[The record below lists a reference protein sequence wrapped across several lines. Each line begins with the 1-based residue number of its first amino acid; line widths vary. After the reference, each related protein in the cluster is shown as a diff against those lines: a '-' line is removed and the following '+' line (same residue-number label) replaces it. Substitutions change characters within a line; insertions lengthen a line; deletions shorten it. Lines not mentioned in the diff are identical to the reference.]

1 MRLPT
6 GRRALRSA
14 GIGQPAL
21 GQVPEGSHQAAAEE
35 DVVGTK
41 PRAAYSDDQ
50 VRLVAKVARMYH
62 ERNMRQTSIADE
74 LHISQARVSRLLKR
88 ATEIGIV
95 RTIVSL
101 PAGVHTDL
109 EEAVEQQY
117 DLHEAVVVDASS
129 VDDLLPALGAAAADY
144 LETTLTGGDRVGI
157 SSWSATLLAAVER
170 MRPSRARV
178 VDQVVQIVGGVG
190 NPRVQ
195 VRANLL
201 MSRFAAMT
209 GAEPLFMPAPA
220 MLGTEAAR
228 EALLRD
234 PTVAEVLQTWPK
246 LTMAL
251 VGIGSLEP
259 SPLLLESG
267 NALAEPDQAALRAG
281 GAVGDV
287 CLRFYDAVGQ
297 AVHTPLSDRILGISP
312 TELQTIP
319 RRVAVAGGRNK
330 LAAIRGALLG
340 KHVNVL
346 ITDLTVAQLLVDTP
360 DRPTSR

>member
-1 MRLPT
+1 MVVAV
-6 GRRALRSA
+6 RRS
-14 GIGQPAL
+14 
-21 GQVPEGSHQAAAEE
+21 
-35 DVVGTK
+35 
-41 PRAAYSDDQ
+41 AYSDDH

-88 ATEIGIV
+88 AAEIGIV
-95 RTIVSL
+95 RTVVSL

-109 EEAVEQQY
+109 EEALEKRY
-117 DLHEAVVVDASS
+117 HLHEAVVVDASGG
-129 VDDLLPALGAAAADY
+129 DDLLPALGAAAADY
-144 LETTLTGGDRVGI
+144 LETTLTGGDSVGI

-195 VRANLL
+195 VRANRLI
-201 MSRFAAMT
+201 SRFAAMT
-209 GAEPLFMPAPA
+209 GADPLFMPAPA

-228 EALLRD
+228 EALLQD
-234 PTVAEVLQTWPK
+234 PTVADVFQTWPK

-267 NALAEPDQAALRAG
+267 NAIAEHDREALRSG
-281 GAVGDV
+281 GAIGDV
-287 CLRFYDAVGQ
+287 CLRFFDAAGQ
-297 AVHTPLSDRILGISP
+297 VVHTPLENRILGISP
-312 TELQTIP
+312 EELHAIP
-319 RRVAVAGGRNK
+319 RRIAVAGGPDK
-330 LAAIRGALLG
+330 IAAIHGALLG

-346 ITDLTVAQLLVDTP
+346 ITDLAVAQHLADP
-360 DRPTSR
+360 SDRPRTK

>member
-1 MRLPT
+1 M
-6 GRRALRSA
+6 
-14 GIGQPAL
+14 
-21 GQVPEGSHQAAAEE
+21 
-35 DVVGTK
+35 
-41 PRAAYSDDQ
+41 YSDDQ
-50 VRLVAKVARMYH
+50 VRLVAKIARMYH
-62 ERNMRQTSIADE
+62 ERNMRQTSIAEE

-109 EEAVEQQY
+109 EETIEKQY
-117 DLHEAVVVDASS
+117 DLQEAVIVDTSS
-129 VDDLLPALGAAAADY
+129 IDDLLPALGAAAADY

-201 MSRFAAMT
+201 ISRFAAMT
-209 GAEPLFMPAPA
+209 GAEPLFMPAAA

-228 EALLRD
+228 QALLQD
-234 PTVAEVLQTWPK
+234 PTVADVFRTWPK

-251 VGIGSLEP
+251 IGIGSLEP

-267 NALAEPDQAALRAG
+267 NAIAEPDRAALRDG
-281 GAVGDV
+281 GAIGDV
-287 CLRFYDAVGQ
+287 CLRFFDAAGKV
-297 AVHTPLSDRILGISP
+297 VRTPLDDRILGISP
-312 TELQTIP
+312 EELRTIP
-319 RRVAVAGGRNK
+319 RRIAVAGGLDK

-340 KHVNVL
+340 KHINVL
-346 ITDLTVAQLLVDTP
+346 ITDISVAQRLATEAGP
-360 DRPTSR
+360 AAAG